1 MAAKREWFEM
11 EQDGDSVVDA
21 RGLDMTHNSV
31 RFKDGARLLIGRDS
45 RSLSNLVRFMHRT
58 IRTGDQAFK
67 VIVANGRKK
76 VVAASSLAGY
86 FATMHAMAALYSR
99 TVHYSPL
106 LRLFFECF
114 ARHDIRDCTLNGP
127 ALQFDGDRIE
137 AEMFDDFLVF
147 LREQAESQDIVAQTN
162 NWESV
167 SDGNEK
173 HLRRYIE
180 SQFKHHDVLIPV
192 DMELFYARSCID
204 ESRLSE
210 IETMLAQEAMDD
222 MDALY
227 SREMFADGEQELPP
241 DFDASQLVNDRD
253 RLLDNMRKKSS
264 IFGDMVGCI
273 WRIEW
278 SRIGGYYLRV
288 VFLFAGSR
296 KVARLGLA
304 GSVGEYWVNTIT
316 KGQGQ
321 SRHLKHSILES
332 EDWSWRASNVT
343 WRDEAK
349 TEAMMRSLRS
359 MARRERYVSA
369 KPIKKCKRFGM
380 GRVPKAMRSS
390 LDTGCGWGTD
400 R

>member
-11 EQDGDSVVDA
+11 EQDGDPVLDA

-31 RFKDGARLLIGRDS
+31 RFKDGTRLSIGRDS
-45 RSLSNLVRFMHRT
+45 RSLPNLVRFMHRT
-58 IRTGDQAFK
+58 IRTGDPAFK
-67 VIVANGRKK
+67 IIVANGRKK
-76 VVAASSLAGY
+76 VIAASSLAGY
-86 FATMHAMAALYSR
+86 FGTLHAMAALYSR
-99 TVHYSPL
+99 AVHYSPL

-114 ARHDIRDCTLNGP
+114 ARHEIRHCILNGP
-127 ALQFDGDRIE
+127 TLQFDGDRIE
-137 AEMFDDFLVF
+137 AEVFGDFLVF
-147 LREQAESQDIVAQTN
+147 LREQGESQDTVAQTN
-162 NWESV
+162 NWESI

-173 HLRRYIE
+173 RLQRYIE
-180 SQFKHHDVLIPV
+180 SQFEHHDVLIPV
-192 DMELFYARSCID
+192 DMELFYAKSCVD

-210 IETMLAQEAMDD
+210 IETALAQEAVDD

-227 SREMFADGEQELPP
+227 GREIGGGEHEFPT
-241 DFDASQLVNDRD
+241 DFDASQLVKDRD
-253 RLLDNMRKKSS
+253 RLLDNMRKKPS
-264 IFGDMVGCI
+264 IFGDMVGCV

-296 KVARLGLA
+296 NAVSPWLA

-321 SRHLKHSILES
+321 FRYLNHSIRES
-332 EDWSWRASNVT
+332 EDGPWRTWSVT
-343 WRDEAK
+343 CRDEAK
-349 TEAMMRSLRS
+349 IEAMMRFFRS

-380 GRVPKAMRSS
+380 GRVLKAMRSPPN
-390 LDTGCGWGTD
+390 TGWGWGTGQ
-400 R
+400 